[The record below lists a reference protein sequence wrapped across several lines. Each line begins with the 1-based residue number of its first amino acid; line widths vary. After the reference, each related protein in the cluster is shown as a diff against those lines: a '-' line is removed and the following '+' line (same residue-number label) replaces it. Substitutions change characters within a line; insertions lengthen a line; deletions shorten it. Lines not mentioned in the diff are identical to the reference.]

1 MRIAMMN
8 LAMTMM
14 RSSRKLCRPFPSMRI
29 SGMHADLDVLVTLS
43 SRHNAFPTK
52 DTYYKEKFG
61 DRGESPAMRQ
71 Q

>member
-1 MRIAMMN
+1 
-8 LAMTMM
+8 
-14 RSSRKLCRPFPSMRI
+14 MRI